1 MKLDPDRMLDRRR
14 LKRDV
19 SLWRA
24 IAILALVAV
33 IIVAIGRFAGVGS
46 AGSSHIARIWVTG
59 LIYDY
64 PGRGEALTEIA
75 ENEDIKAV
83 IVRINSP
90 GGAMSG
96 SEALFLG
103 LSKIASRKPVVAVM
117 DTTAASGGYMVALAA
132 DRIFARNSTVTG
144 SIGVILQTAD
154 VTKMLADLGVATEA
168 IKSAPLK
175 GTPSPFE
182 PLDETGRAATQ
193 AVVDDMYELFVDLL
207 AKRRG
212 LKTPEALG
220 LADGRVFTGRQALAH
235 GLIDEIGGEEQ
246 ARSWLENQRGIPS
259 TLRVYDL
266 DLGERE
272 DIVERL
278 VSSFGESVLPS
289 RLMLDGLLAVWHP
302 EIGRE

>member
-1 MKLDPDRMLDRRR
+1 MKLDPDRLLDRRR
-14 LKRDV
+14 LKRGIT
-19 SLWRA
+19 LWRVL
-24 IAILALVAV
+24 AILALLAL
-33 IIVAIGRFAGVGS
+33 IIITIGCLTGDGPTS
-46 AGSSHIARIWVTG
+46 GNHIARVWVSG

-64 PGRGEALTEIA
+64 PGRDEALGEIA
-75 ENEDIKAV
+75 SDDDIKAV

-90 GGAMSG
+90 GGTMAG

-103 LSKIASRKPVVAVM
+103 LREITAKKPVVAVM
-117 DTTAASGGYMVALAA
+117 DATAASGGYMVALAA
-132 DRIFARNSTVTG
+132 ERVFARNSTITG

-154 VTKMLADLGVATEA
+154 VTKMLTDLGVTTEA

-182 PLDETGRAATQ
+182 PLNKAGRAASQ
-193 AVVDDMYELFVDLL
+193 AVVDDMYALFVELF
-207 AKRRG
+207 AKRRS
-212 LKTPEALG
+212 LKLSEAQAM
-220 LADGRVFTGRQALAH
+220 ADGRVFTGRQALAS
-235 GLIDEIGGEEQ
+235 GLIDEIGGEKE
-246 ARSWLENQRGIPS
+246 ARRWLESQRGISS

-278 VSSFGESVLPS
+278 VSSVRKSVLPR

-302 EIGRE
+302 GLGRE